1 SYFSDKICL
10 DSGGNHID
18 TLRKSDY
25 IIYKHTARNIRSY
38 DCGSVF
44 NPAFPRQEKMH
55 TYKPLL
61 EEVIDS
67 VENHLIRHHRIAA
80 NYNLEIKSSPQGDNI
95 LHPAPDVFAK
105 ILVKLLKRKGVISR
119 CIIQSF
125 DCRALQAVHLLD
137 NTVRTSLL
145 IDEESSD
152 FKRNIEQLGFVP
164 DYYSPYFKLVNQPL
178 VDYLHSKQIKLVPWT
193 INNKEEMKKLIGLNV
208 DGIITDYPDSLIS
221 LLKGMR

>member
-1 SYFSDKICL
+1 
-10 DSGGNHID
+10 
-18 TLRKSDY
+18 
-25 IIYKHTARNIRSY
+25 
-38 DCGSVF
+38 
-44 NPAFPRQEKMH
+44 
-55 TYKPLL
+55 
-61 EEVIDS
+61 
-67 VENHLIRHHRIAA
+67 
-80 NYNLEIKSSPQGDNI
+80 
-95 LHPAPDVFAK
+95 
-105 ILVKLLKRKGVISR
+105 
-119 CIIQSF
+119 
-125 DCRALQAVHLLD
+125 LLD

-221 LLKGMR
+221 LLKGIR